1 MTRSFDRVVI
11 GGGADGLVAATVLA
25 RSGSS
30 VLLVEA
36 RPELGGT
43 LREIEFAP
51 GFRAAPLA
59 PELGHVDRAVLRAT
73 GAILPAAILPDPVVV
88 ALGEGAPLQLRRRVA
103 ATVAEL
109 KQHSQQ
115 DGAAWPDFSARMH
128 TLAGF
133 LAELYRGLPPRI
145 ESEGLR
151 DLVTLLRLGRRYRGL
166 GRAGMIDLLRTLPM
180 SLADLLDDS
189 FASDRLKGALAAMG
203 VADHCRGPLSGGTAL
218 HFLHRHVGAEP
229 GVFGDRLCL
238 PAGAGALI
246 VALADRA
253 RAAGVTI
260 EVSAEVRRLVVQE
273 DRVTG
278 VRFASGEEIPCD
290 AVVSSADPYHTLL
303 QVLDPVHLDPEF
315 IAAVRNIRYRGVSS
329 FILIALE
336 ALPAIAGID
345 VLPAGPI
352 LIAPSVRYVE
362 RAYDA
367 SKYGRCPDEPV
378 IELRFPSTTQ
388 GNLAPA
394 GRHVAVLRVQYTPY
408 RLRDDDW
415 ERSRAPVAERA
426 IAAVDAHIP
435 GFAARIGQYA
445 VLTPADL
452 EARFGLREGAV
463 SRGELALDQMAFM
476 RPVPAASRYAA
487 PVAGLY
493 LCGAGTHPGHGMT
506 GLSGLLA
513 ARVARRR

>member
-1 MTRSFDRVVI
+1 MTRRFSRVVI

-59 PELGHVDRAVLRAT
+59 PDLGHVDEAVLRAT
-73 GAILPAAILPDPVVV
+73 GAILPASVVPDPAVV
-88 ALGEGAPLQLRRRVA
+88 ALGDGAPLQLRHRLA
-103 ATVAEL
+103 ATAEGL
-109 KQHSQQ
+109 QQHSRQ
-115 DGAAWPDFSARMH
+115 DAAAWPAFSARMH
-128 TLAGF
+128 ALAGF
-133 LAELYRGLPPRI
+133 VAELYRGVPPQI
-145 ESEGLR
+145 ETEGLR
-151 DLVTLLRLGRRYRGL
+151 DFVTLLRLGRRYRGL

-180 SLADLLDDS
+180 SLADLLDER
-189 FASDRLKGALAAMG
+189 FASDRLKGALAALG
-203 VADHCRGPLSGGTAL
+203 VAGHCRGPLSGGTAL
-218 HFLHRHVGAEP
+218 QLLHRQVGAEP
-229 GVFGDRLCL
+229 GVFGDRLRF

-246 VALADRA
+246 AALADRA
-253 RAAGVTI
+253 RAAGVAI
-260 EVSAEVRRLVVQE
+260 EVGAGVRRLIVQE

-278 VRFASGEEIPCD
+278 LRLASGEEVLCG

-303 QVLDPVHLDPEF
+303 ELLDPVHLDPEF
-315 IAAVRNIRYRGVSS
+315 IAAVCNIRYRGVSS
-329 FILIALE
+329 FILLALE
-336 ALPAIAGID
+336 ALPAVPGIEA
-345 VLPAGPI
+345 LPAGPI
-352 LIAPSVRYVE
+352 LIAPSVGYVE

-367 SKYGRCPDEPV
+367 SKYGCCPDEPV
-378 IELRFPSTTQ
+378 IELRFPSITQ
-388 GNLAPA
+388 RDLAPA

-408 RLRDDDW
+408 RLRDSDW

-426 IAAVDAHIP
+426 IAAVDAHVP

-513 ARVARRR
+513 ARVARRH